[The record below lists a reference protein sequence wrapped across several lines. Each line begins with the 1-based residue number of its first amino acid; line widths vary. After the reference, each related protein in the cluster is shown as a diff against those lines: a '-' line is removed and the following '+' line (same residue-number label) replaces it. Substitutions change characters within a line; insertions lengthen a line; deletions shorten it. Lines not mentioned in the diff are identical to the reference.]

1 MTTLFKFFMLLLVT
15 NFTCSTFAQNN
26 TNVSYDGRKLIGKKW
41 YYSDSVNGFK
51 ETRTMFFDK
60 DSVKEIIVRGD
71 KTKIHRHAYYL
82 DDYLSIDFY
91 PEKIGYSTRGK
102 YLYRGAGDMSFRVII
117 HKLTDDEFI
126 YSFYKNSPLIKFT
139 AIKEK

>member
-1 MTTLFKFFMLLLVT
+1 MLLLVT
-15 NFTCSTFAQNN
+15 NFTCSTFAQSN
-26 TNVSYDGRKLIGKKW
+26 TNVSFDGRKLIGKKW

-51 ETRTMFFDK
+51 ETRTMVFDK

-102 YLYRGAGDMSFRVII
+102 YLYRGAGDMSF
-117 HKLTDDEFI
+117 
-126 YSFYKNSPLIKFT
+126 
-139 AIKEK
+139 